1 MEDDI
6 QNCSPTV
13 MFRGTPCIWENIE
26 VQPYHYRKIALY
38 FGSKICYKTVLVSAK
53 DCFTL
58 LWGLQTSFFFLTSLL
73 LSCSIKLIGRISD
86 VPSCSSS
93 KFPSLER
100 WWGMI
105 LGLTNLHIV
114 LHKSNIETKFCQNI
128 KIKWIQRFRIQPWT
142 CSRHVSVN
150 LSARQS
156 SSLHC
161 PQDLEAVF
169 IMIMSLDHLL

>member
-13 MFRGTPCIWENIE
+13 VFLGTPCIWENIE

-58 LWGLQTSFFFLTSLL
+58 LWGLQTSFFFWRVSFWAVP
-73 LSCSIKLIGRISD
+73 LSYLDAS
-86 VPSCSSS
+86 PSCSSS

-100 WWGMI
+100 WWRMI
-105 LGLTNLHIV
+105 LGLTDLHIV
-114 LHKSNIETKFCQNI
+114 LHKSNIETNFCQNI

-142 CSRHVSVN
+142 CSRYVSVN
-150 LSARQS
+150 LSAGQS